1 MNKLWQKLAL
11 NFVAVAITVTIV
23 ALLAVNLSYE
33 GRFRSYVKERQA
45 INNHRIIQTITNIYK
60 VHGSW
65 SDELTDLLPQLGIM
79 SGVSL
84 KVLDLNRNVVAE
96 TSPEIE
102 AMMMGENAKVAGE
115 TAVIPVVNDASRVGD
130 VYITPLGDI
139 YGVPSEDLR
148 FRESIN
154 RLLLLGGAMA
164 ALVGLLLSY
173 FMAIRMTAPLEK
185 MTAVAKKI
193 EAGDYD
199 ERVDV
204 SSKDEIGDLA
214 YAFNH
219 LAQTLER
226 QEDLRR
232 NLTADISHELRTPLA
247 TIRSHI
253 EAYIDGVM
261 EPSTENIISIHEETI
276 RLSRLVDDLGELAK
290 LESDKVNIVKT
301 KIDLNDV
308 AEKVVFN
315 LRPLFEEKGVSIEL
329 SKVTQTLSV
338 KADADKLYQVF
349 FNLLHNALKFT
360 SKGGRAEIRLEKNGK
375 NALAYIKD
383 NGIGIDL
390 LKHSAIFERFYRVE
404 KSRNRSSGGA
414 GIGLTVVKDLV
425 EVHDGKISVES
436 LPGKGTEFTIVMPL
450 FK

>member
-1 MNKLWQKLAL
+1 MNRLWQKLAL
-11 NFVAVAITVTIV
+11 NFVAVTIAVTIV

-33 GRFRSYVKERQA
+33 GRFKSYVEERQA
-45 INNHRIIQTITNIYK
+45 YENHRIIQTITNIYE

-65 SDELTDLLPQLGIM
+65 SKELAALLPQLGVM

-84 KVLDLNRNVVAE
+84 KVLDLDRNIVAE
-96 TSPEIE
+96 TSSEIE
-102 AMMMGENAKVAGE
+102 DMMMGENAKVAGE
-115 TAVIPVVNDASRVGD
+115 TAVIPIVNGASRVGD

-148 FRESIN
+148 FRQSIN
-154 RLLLLGGAMA
+154 RLLLLGGAVA

-173 FMAIRMTAPLEK
+173 FMATRMTSPLEK
-185 MTAVAKKI
+185 MTDVAKKI
-193 EAGDYD
+193 EAGNYN

-219 LAQTLER
+219 LAQTLDR

-247 TIRSHI
+247 SIRSHI

-261 EPSTENIISIHEETI
+261 EPTKDNIESIHEETI

-290 LESDKVNIVKT
+290 LESDKVNIVKA
-301 KIDLNDV
+301 KIDLNNV

-315 LRPLFEEKGVSIEL
+315 LKPLFEDKDVKIEL
-329 SKVTQTLSV
+329 VKSVEPLNV
-338 KADADKLYQVF
+338 KADADKLYQVL

-360 SKGGRAEIRLEKNGK
+360 PEGGRAAVTLVADGK
-375 NALAYIKD
+375 NALVQIED

-390 LKHSAIFERFYRVE
+390 LQHPSIFERFYRVE

-425 EVHDGKISVES
+425 EVHEGKITVDSE
-436 LPGKGTEFTIVMPL
+436 LGKGTKFNIVIPV
-450 FK
+450 FA